1 MNDKHVW
8 KALAT
13 SAALFAGI
21 TAAAGCG
28 KSEPEAGTKT
38 SPAGSGTE
46 PVTITF
52 FNAANPD
59 EYYQQ
64 YIEAHIKKKLPHI
77 TINYIRE
84 GKGNML
90 PDLLGAG
97 TTPDLIYLVSN
108 RIGEYKKLGMLGDL
122 TPLAAKQ
129 KIDLLKLQNGLID
142 SIKAYG
148 DKGELLA
155 MPWGLSNYALYYNKD
170 IFDKF
175 GSAYPTDGM
184 TWEQVYQ
191 LAGKL
196 TRVDGGQQYRG
207 FDFGP
212 TFFFGFN
219 QLSLPYVD
227 PKSAQAAVNTE
238 QWKHIFETYGKF
250 YRIPG
255 NEYNAQRTENDF
267 HVSRTLAMR
276 AGTTLF
282 PALLELEKKGQPMNF
297 DIVSFPTFP
306 EAPKTGLQTVTAGFG
321 IPPQSKHKD
330 QAMQII
336 SLMLSE
342 EVQKEGAEIF
352 RLPVI
357 QSDAARQAIGKYYP
371 TLGKINVKALTYN
384 TNALTKVVT
393 PYDDIAK
400 GVLVQRFTE
409 FKQGGKDINTVLRE
423 AEADINKKIAEEKS
437 K

>member
-1 MNDKHVW
+1 MDKSVLKLIH
-8 KALAT
+8 
-13 SAALFAGI
+13 SAAAVLVGSMI
-21 TAAAGCG
+21 AAGCG
-28 KSEPEAGTKT
+28 KGEPGAGTKAA
-38 SPAGSGTE
+38 SPDNSTE

-52 FNAANPD
+52 YNAANPD

-64 YIEAHIKKKLPHI
+64 YIETHIKKKLPHI

-84 GKGNML
+84 GKGNTL
-90 PDLLGAG
+90 TDLIGAG

-108 RIGEYKKLGMLGDL
+108 RISEYKKLGMLGDL
-122 TPLAAKQ
+122 TPMVAKQ
-129 KIDLLKLQNGLID
+129 KIDLLKMQNGLID
-142 SIKAYG
+142 SIKSYG
-148 DKGELLA
+148 EKGELLA
-155 MPWGLSNYALYYNKD
+155 MPWGLSNYAMYYNKD

-175 GSAYPTDGM
+175 GIGYPVDGM

-191 LAGKL
+191 LAAKL

-212 TFFFGFN
+212 TFFLGFN

-227 PKSAQAAVNTE
+227 PKTEKAAVGTDAWR
-238 QWKHIFETYGKF
+238 QIFETYGKF

-255 NEYNAQRTENDF
+255 NESNPQRTENDF
-267 HVSRTLAMR
+267 YGNKTLAMR
-276 AGTTLF
+276 AGTTMF
-282 PALLELEKKGQPMNF
+282 PVLLDLEKKGQPMNF

-321 IPPQSKHKD
+321 LPPHSKHKE

-357 QSDAARQAIGKYYP
+357 RSEAAMNAIGKFYP
-371 TLGKINVKALTYN
+371 SLAKINVKALTYN

-400 GVLVQRFTE
+400 SVMVQKFNE
-409 FKQGGKDINTVLRE
+409 FKQGSKDVNTVLRE
-423 AEADINKKIAEEKS
+423 AEADINKKITEEKS